1 MGYAKYTAGLCL
13 ILALPT
19 ANATVNSGSVTT
31 GSGSFIKLM
40 PGFTDSTPDN
50 TVGNDNFQNS
60 NLYAFDEDQNTTVQT
75 SELNVDILASSGS
88 AGTLAVGTV
97 VASHYVF
104 FDPAGT
110 ATVHQVGTVTFDSRV
125 LAVIISTAHLLASD
139 YLANTGVSYLNPS
152 LRGLESGD
160 SVTISATDPNT
171 VNIDWM
177 ASTPGDYVRILTE
190 FSPSAVPEAETY
202 AMMLAGLGL
211 VGFASARRKSSK

>member
-1 MGYAKYTAGLCL
+1 MRHVRHTAGLCL
-13 ILALPT
+13 LLALPA
-19 ANATVNSGSVTT
+19 ANATVNSGSITT
-31 GSGSFIKLM
+31 GAGSFIKLI

-50 TVGNDNFQNS
+50 TVGNNNFQNL

-75 SELNVDILASSGS
+75 SALNVDILASSGS
-88 AGTLAVGTV
+88 AGMLAVGTV

-110 ATVHQVGTVTFDSRV
+110 RHQVGTVTFDSKV
-125 LAVIISTAHLLASD
+125 LAVITSTTHLLASD
-139 YLANTGVSYLNPS
+139 YLANTGVNYLNPS

-171 VNIDWM
+171 IDIDWT
-177 ASTPGDYVRILTE
+177 ADTPGDYVRILTE

-202 AMMLAGLGL
+202 AMMLAGIGL
-211 VGFASARRKSSK
+211 VGFATVRRKLAN

>member
-1 MGYAKYTAGLCL
+1 MRYVKYTAGLCL
-13 ILALPT
+13 LLALPT
-19 ANATVNSGSVTT
+19 ANATVNGGSVTT
-31 GSGSFIKLM
+31 GSGSFIKLV
-40 PGFTDSTPDN
+40 PGFTVSTPDN

-75 SELNVDILASSGS
+75 SALNVDILASSGS

-110 ATVHQVGTVTFDSRV
+110 VHQVGTVTFDSSV
-125 LAVIISTAHLLASD
+125 LAVITSTAHLLASD
-139 YLANTGVSYLNPS
+139 YLANTGVNYLNPT

-160 SVTISATDPNT
+160 SVTIRATDPNT
-171 VNIDWM
+171 VDIDWT

-211 VGFASARRKSSK
+211 VGFATARRKSAK

>member
-1 MGYAKYTAGLCL
+1 MRYVKFTAGLCL
-13 ILALPT
+13 VLALPT
-19 ANATVNSGSVTT
+19 ANATINSGSVTT

-75 SELNVDILASSGS
+75 SALNVDILASSGS

-110 ATVHQVGTVTFDSRV
+110 VNQVGTVTFDSRV
-125 LAVIISTAHLLASD
+125 LAVITSTAHLLASD
-139 YLANTGVSYLNPS
+139 YLANTGVNYLNPS

-160 SVTISATDPNT
+160 SVTISVTNPNT
-171 VNIDWM
+171 VDIDWT

-211 VGFASARRKSSK
+211 VGFATVRRKSAK